1 MHPNRVF
8 HWTGEQ
14 EMLAFVAQV
23 SFATICVD
31 GPAVVHAPLVVAG
44 PDRLLFHVSRSNPA
58 AATLD
63 GARAIASVMG
73 PDFYVSPDWYGTPD
87 QVPTWNYLVVEA
99 EGPLRRLD
107 EVELAALLDDLS
119 AEHEQRLAPKAPW
132 TRDKMTP
139 GRFEA
144 MLKAITGFELRIEAL
159 RGNRKLGQNKKAEEL
174 ERVADALVALGNVE
188 AAALTRSSLP
198 RSGGEGDHRRSG
210 DGGGVTSSAKSPLH
224 HASHGPPPHAAAP
237 HREE

>member
-8 HWTGEQ
+8 HWTDEQ
-14 EMLAFVAQV
+14 EMLALVGQV

-31 GPAVVHAPLVVAG
+31 GPAVVHAPVVVAG
-44 PDRLLFHVSRSNPA
+44 RDRLLFHVSRSNPA
-58 AATLD
+58 AAKLE

-87 QVPTWNYLVVEA
+87 RVPTWNYLVVEA

-107 EVELAALLDDLS
+107 EAELAALLDRLS
-119 AEHEQRLAPKAPW
+119 AEHEQRLAPKKPW

-144 MLKAITGFELRIEAL
+144 MLKAIVGFELSIEAL
-159 RGNRKLGQNKKAEEL
+159 RGNRKLGQNKKAEER
-174 ERVADALVALGNVE
+174 ERVAEALAALG
-188 AAALTRSSLP
+188 RH
-198 RSGGEGDHRRSG
+198 DHAGLMR
-210 DGGGVTSSAKSPLH
+210 P
-224 HASHGPPPHAAAP
+224 
-237 HREE
+237 